1 MLSSGYETNRYAGIY
16 ADMAM
21 ASQIY
26 ARDGVSKGTSDIIMT
41 VLKAVLSALVKLDVG
56 MFLNAIS
63 N

>member
-26 ARDGVSKGTSDIIMT
+26 ARDGVSKKTNDIMT
-41 VLKAVLSALVKLDVG
+41 TVFKALISALVKVDVG
-56 MFLNAIS
+56 LLLNAIA

>member
-1 MLSSGYETNRYAGIY
+1 MVSSGYETNRYAGIY

-26 ARDGVSKGTSDIIMT
+26 ARDGVSKKTNDIMT
-41 VLKAVLSALVKLDVG
+41 TVFRALISALVKVDVG
-56 MFLNAIS
+56 LLLNAIA

>member
-1 MLSSGYETNRYAGIY
+1 MVSSGYEMNRYAGIY

-26 ARDGVSKGTSDIIMT
+26 ARDGVSKSTNDIIMT
-41 VLKAVLSALVKLDVG
+41 VLKAVLSAVVKFDVG
-56 MFLNAIS
+56 SLLNAIA

>member
-16 ADMAM
+16 ADMAV

-26 ARDGVSKGTSDIIMT
+26 ARDGVSKKTNDIMT
-41 VLKAVLSALVKLDVG
+41 TVFKALISALVKVDVG
-56 MFLNAIS
+56 LLLNAIA